1 MTKTIHRLTPILII
15 LLAAALRFQDLG
27 AQSLWNDEGN
37 SYMQAT
43 RSLAQIA
50 DNAARDIHPPG
61 YYWLLSGWMRLTGES
76 EFALRSLSA
85 LASIITVALAFSIG
99 RRVFN
104 PAVGGLAAGIIA
116 LNTFSIYYA
125 QEARMYALLAM
136 WSAASIWALIGLLRS
151 GGVSVRWGVGLA
163 VVNAA
168 GLYTQYAFPF
178 VMLAQGVTFL
188 MWLINQKTWRII
200 GCYVAFNLLTFVLY
214 APWMATAWEQVTTWP
229 NTGESIP
236 IGEAIAQ
243 ILAYVT
249 FGITVGSGTSIAVLF
264 FMAFGVVQ
272 QKRDY
277 PWWQVMI
284 APALGVIPVLM
295 FLLLGLFR
303 EANLKFLLPA
313 QIGFALWIAQ
323 GIWSLWRIQPR
334 EPRAQVIP
342 KLAAVVGALSLLPV
356 FISNLSPLYTDYV
369 RDDYRAIVQAI
380 TANPRPDD
388 AIILN
393 APGQQEVFDYY
404 YEGDAAVYP
413 IPRGYG
419 GDDAATLEEV
429 RQIISEHGRI
439 YAVLWGTNERDP
451 NGIVENTLDSEAYEA
466 NSQWFGDV
474 RLVRYVAPVVFDSF
488 TESGVQFGDSIM
500 LERYALSAETLQ
512 AGDVLQVQ
520 LQWSTDAPIEQ
531 LYKVFV
537 QMISPAGPPPA
548 VQRDAEPAG
557 GLSPTTTWEVGET
570 IIDNHALLLPDDLP
584 PANYALI
591 IGLYN
596 PDNPLERL
604 AVGSGDFL
612 LITEI
617 FIEEGE

>member
-1 MTKTIHRLTPILII
+1 MKTVYRILPLLII
-15 LLAAALRFQDLG
+15 LLTAAVRFHDLG
-27 AQSLWNDEGN
+27 TQSLWNDEGN

-43 RSLAQIA
+43 RSLSQIA

-61 YYWLLSGWMRLTGES
+61 YYWLLAAWMRLTGES
-76 EFALRSLSA
+76 EFALRGLST
-85 LASIITVALAFSIG
+85 LASILSAAFAYSIG
-99 RRVFN
+99 RRLFHPSVGALAGVF
-104 PAVGGLAAGIIA
+104 IA

-125 QEARMYALLAM
+125 QETRMYALLAM
-136 WSAASIWALIGLLRS
+136 WSVASIWALIGFLRA
-151 GGVSVRWGVGLA
+151 GGASRRWGVALA
-163 VVNAA
+163 LMNAA

-178 VMLAQGVTFL
+178 VMVAQGVIFL
-188 MWLINQKTWRII
+188 MWVRSRQVLWH
-200 GCYVAFNLLTFVLY
+200 YVLFNLLTLVLY
-214 APWMATAWEQVTTWP
+214 APWMSTAWHQITTWP

-236 IGEAIAQ
+236 TGEAIAQ

-249 FGITVGSGTSIAVLF
+249 FGITIGSGTSIAALF

-272 QKRDY
+272 QKREY

-284 APALGVIPVLM
+284 APALGLIPVVI

-334 EPRAQVIP
+334 NPRAQLIP
-342 KLAAVVGALSLLPV
+342 KLAAIVGAFSLLPV
-356 FISNLSPLYTDYV
+356 FVNNLNPLYVDYQ
-369 RDDYRAIVQAI
+369 RDDYRAIVAAI
-380 TANPRPDD
+380 MANPRADD

-393 APGQQEVFDYY
+393 APGQQEVFNYY
-404 YEGDAAVYP
+404 YDGEATIYP

-419 GDDAATLEEV
+419 GDDAATLEET
-429 RQIISEHGRI
+429 RQIINQHGRI

-466 NSQWFGDV
+466 NSQWYGDV
-474 RLVRYVAPVVFDSF
+474 RLVRYVAPVEFDAF
-488 TESGVQFGDSIM
+488 TQADMQFGESIT
-500 LERYALSAETLQ
+500 LERFALSAETLQ
-512 AGDVLQVQ
+512 PGDVLQVQ
-520 LQWSTDAPIEQ
+520 LQWSTDALIDQ
-531 LYKVFV
+531 RYKVFV
-537 QMISPAGPPPA
+537 QMISPDGPPPVA
-548 VQRDAEPAG
+548 QRDSEPSG
-557 GLSPTTTWEVGET
+557 GLSPTIDWQIGET
-570 IIDNHALLLPDDLP
+570 IIDNHALIMPDNLPST
-584 PANYALI
+584 NYALI

-604 AVGSGDFL
+604 PVGDGDFFL
-612 LITEI
+612 LAEI